1 MRYTL
6 RVRRSAEK
14 ELDRLPEFIHE
25 RLSRRILGLEDNPRP
40 QGAKICLI
48 VKSIDC
54 VLDSIVFSIRSMTST
69 KSSRSWQLVTDE
81 KSTAEEI

>member
-40 QGAKICLI
+40 QGAKKLSNREEYRLRVGQYRVLYTIDDEHKI
-48 VKSIDC
+48 VE
-54 VLDSIVFSIRSMTST
+54 IVAVGHR
-69 KSSRSWQLVTDE
+69 REVYR
-81 KSTAEEI
+81 

>member
-40 QGAKICLI
+40 QGAKKLSHREEYRLRVGQYRVLYTIDDEHKI
-48 VKSIDC
+48 VE
-54 VLDSIVFSIRSMTST
+54 IVAVGHR
-69 KSSRSWQLVTDE
+69 REVYR
-81 KSTAEEI
+81 

>member
-14 ELDRLPEFIHE
+14 ELDRLPESIHE

-40 QGAKICLI
+40 QGAKKLSNRAEYRLRVGQYRVLYTIDDEHKI
-48 VKSIDC
+48 VE
-54 VLDSIVFSIRSMTST
+54 IVAVCHR
-69 KSSRSWQLVTDE
+69 REVYR
-81 KSTAEEI
+81 

>member
-14 ELDRLPEFIHE
+14 ELDRLPESIHE

-40 QGAKICLI
+40 QGAKKLSNREEYRLRVGQYRVLYTIDDEHKI
-48 VKSIDC
+48 VE
-54 VLDSIVFSIRSMTST
+54 IVAVGHR
-69 KSSRSWQLVTDE
+69 REVYR
-81 KSTAEEI
+81 

>member
-14 ELDRLPEFIHE
+14 ELDRLPESIHE

-40 QGAKICLI
+40 QGAKKLSNREEYRLRVGQYRVLYTIDVEHKI
-48 VKSIDC
+48 VE
-54 VLDSIVFSIRSMTST
+54 IVAVGHR
-69 KSSRSWQLVTDE
+69 REVYR
-81 KSTAEEI
+81 